1 MSSGTTIRLV
11 PLGGLGEIGMNC
23 FAIEQPDGI
32 LVVDCGT
39 AFPSNDIGIDVI
51 HPDFSFLLERPERVR
66 GIVLTHG
73 HEDHIG
79 ALPYLLAELDV
90 PVWGPPHA
98 LGLARRRLAEHDFSA
113 HELSLREARAGQP
126 FSVGPFEVEPIRVS
140 HSIVEASALAV
151 KTCAG
156 MLIHTGDY
164 NMDPD
169 PPDGEPTD
177 VERLRALGDQ
187 GVSLLLSDSTNVDSE
202 TRPGSEREV
211 GVALERIVSQA
222 EARVLIVMFA
232 SNIQRLMLI
241 GEIARRTGRKLCLF
255 GRSLNTQCEIATEI
269 RRLSWPSDLLISPE
283 QARDWP
289 RRELIVLAGGSQAEK
304 NSAMNRLA
312 MGTHPMLAIEPGD
325 SVILSARTIP
335 GNELPVGGMLDQ
347 LLRRGA
353 RLHTRLSDPDVHTS
367 GHCSRAEQTKML
379 ELVRPR
385 SFLPIHGTLR
395 HLVRHAELARSLGI
409 GDLLVIED
417 GQVASYEPERGLAR
431 DGSVACG
438 KIAIAN
444 GGSRLDAEMVRRR
457 VDLGRYGV
465 ASITV
470 VLDEE
475 GFIVAG
481 PGVKTRGLPSVDDQ
495 APALRAVAA
504 DVAATL
510 ERIRTWRG
518 VDEIEEIR
526 RAARRRLAELCGCRP
541 VIEVQVLRTDD

>member
-1 MSSGTTIRLV
+1 MSSSTTIRLV

-39 AFPSNDIGIDVI
+39 AFPSNDVGVDVI
-51 HPDFSFLLERPERVR
+51 HPDFTFLLERAEMIR
-66 GIVLTHG
+66 GVVLTHG

-98 LGLARRRLAEHDFSA
+98 LGLARRRLTEHDFA
-113 HELSLREARAGQP
+113 ARELSLREAHAGRP
-126 FSVGPFEVEPIRVS
+126 FAVGPFQVEPIRVS

-156 MLIHTGDY
+156 TLIHSGDF

-177 VERLRALGDQ
+177 VERLRQLGDE

-202 TRPGSEREV
+202 TRAGSEREV
-211 GVALERIVSQA
+211 GAALGRIVAQA
-222 EARVLIVMFA
+222 EARVFIVIFA
-232 SNIQRLMLI
+232 SNIQRLKQI
-241 GEIARRTGRKLCLF
+241 GEIARRTGRKLCLL
-255 GRSLNTQCEIATEI
+255 GRSLNTQYEVASEI

-283 QARDWP
+283 QAREWP
-289 RRELIVLAGGSQAEK
+289 RRELIVLAGGSQAEP

-312 MGTHPMLAIEPGD
+312 MGTHQLLQIEPGD
-325 SVILSARTIP
+325 SAILSARTIP
-335 GNELPVGGMLDQ
+335 GNERPVAGMLDQ

-353 RLHTRLSDPDVHTS
+353 HLHTRLSDPDVHTS
-367 GHCSRAEQTKML
+367 GHGARAEQTKML
-379 ELVRPR
+379 DLVRPR
-385 SFLPIHGTLR
+385 AFLPVHGTLR
-395 HLVRHAELARSLGI
+395 HLVRHAELARSRGVS
-409 GDLLVIED
+409 DVLVIEN
-417 GQVASYEPERGLAR
+417 GHVASFDPERGLAR
-431 DGSVACG
+431 AGSVPSG
-438 KIAIAN
+438 KIAIAI
-444 GGSRLDAEMVRRR
+444 GGARLEPEMVRRR
-457 VDLGRYGV
+457 IDLGRYGV
-465 ASITV
+465 ASISV

-481 PGVKTRGLPSVDDQ
+481 PGVRTRGLPSIDDE
-495 APALRAVAA
+495 PVALRAIAT

-510 ERIRTWRG
+510 ERIRTWRN
-518 VDEIEEIR
+518 VDENEEIR
-526 RAARRRLAELCGCRP
+526 RAARRRLVQLCGCRP